1 MKPDVEDDR
10 QDEAARLVWD
20 GSAQL
25 RDESGTGVDVSARGR
40 IGTPGNPGV
49 FAADLRIS
57 TVATR
62 ERPTQFASCA
72 FNRFAGRVD
81 SARGWAHLAFAGIR
95 GLRRIP
101 GLERRRYLLV

>member
-1 MKPDVEDDR
+1 MKPDAEDDR
-10 QDEAARLVWD
+10 QDEAARPVWD

-40 IGTPGNPGV
+40 IGTLGNPGV

-62 ERPTQFASCA
+62 ERPTQFASRA
-72 FNRFAGRVD
+72 FNRFARRVD
-81 SARGWAHLAFAGIR
+81 SARGG
-95 GLRRIP
+95 RILHSQGSAALGKTP
-101 GLERRRYLLV
+101 VWRAADIC